1 MEDEEKNDM
10 RLKYYIGEN
19 KLKVRRDNME
29 VVNTYMNGEVK
40 DWDAF
45 EKLLLDVY
53 ENQIRVAPSEYCL
66 LMSESSLHQQ
76 KQRERMC

>member
-1 MEDEEKNDM
+1 MEDEEKNDT

-53 ENQIRVAPSEYCL
+53 EN
-66 LMSESSLHQQ
+66 
-76 KQRERMC
+76 

>member
-1 MEDEEKNDM
+1 MEDESKNDL
-10 RLKYYIGEN
+10 RVKKYYIGEN

-45 EKLLLDVY
+45 EKLLIDIY
-53 ENQIRVAPSEYCL
+53 DN
-66 LMSESSLHQQ
+66 
-76 KQRERMC
+76 

>member
-1 MEDEEKNDM
+1 MEDEEKYDM